1 MHGRF
6 SPINLLPIIRVITLC
21 TSHRSLHCHTV
32 LIYAIIAGL
41 SFVLASI
48 VIGLSAHLTSFT
60 VAFDEQ
66 EAKTSALLAVA
77 TASLTIVTLPG
88 M

>member
-1 MHGRF
+1 
-6 SPINLLPIIRVITLC
+6 
-21 TSHRSLHCHTV
+21 
-32 LIYAIIAGL
+32 
-41 SFVLASI
+41 VLASI

-66 EAKTSALLAVA
+66 EAKIFALLAVA